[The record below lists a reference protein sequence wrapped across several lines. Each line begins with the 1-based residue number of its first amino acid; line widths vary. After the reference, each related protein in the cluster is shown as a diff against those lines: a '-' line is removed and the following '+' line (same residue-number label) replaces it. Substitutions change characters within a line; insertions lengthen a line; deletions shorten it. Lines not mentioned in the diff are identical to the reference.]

1 MTDQYKR
8 VYAIGNR
15 YPDVA
20 LTVLMSAFS
29 MAAFENSE
37 EVRIRHIYKA
47 IVRTKNIYDDAKVKE
62 LERFKVEFADLIK
75 EENMD
80 FNVK

>member
-29 MAAFENSE
+29 MAAFEDAE
-37 EVRIRHIYKA
+37 EVRIKHVYKA
-47 IVRTKNIYDDAKVKE
+47 IVRTKNIYEDAKVKE
-62 LERFKVEFADLIK
+62 LERFKTVFADLIK
-75 EENMD
+75 EENMSFD
-80 FNVK
+80 VK